1 MEKSNKAFLL
11 FKINLQQ
18 EGFAHVY
25 KVVLSKL
32 GRQTLNT
39 PDPESSTTSSVLEK
53 HSTQVPSSLHHILQ
67 VPFLHRDYE
76 NGVYF
81 KFNLAQS
88 HTVPPGKKS
97 CDYHSRAGMVYF
109 RCSEQMPVVLQTVC
123 LSVCSLIQQFLCSSW
138 AMMPT
143 PSDGS

>member
-53 HSTQVPSSLHHILQ
+53 HS
-67 VPFLHRDYE
+67 
-76 NGVYF
+76 
-81 KFNLAQS
+81 A
-88 HTVPPGKKS
+88 
-97 CDYHSRAGMVYF
+97 
-109 RCSEQMPVVLQTVC
+109 
-123 LSVCSLIQQFLCSSW
+123 
-138 AMMPT
+138 
-143 PSDGS
+143 

>member
-11 FKINLQQ
+11 FKTNLQQ

-53 HSTQVPSSLHHILQ
+53 HSTWVPNTLHHILW
-67 VPFLHRDYE
+67 VPFLQRDYE

-81 KFNLAQS
+81 KFDLSQS
-88 HTVPPGKKS
+88 HTVTPGKKP
-97 CDYHSRAGMVYF
+97 CDYHSRAGIVYF
-109 RCSEQMPVVLQTVC
+109 
-123 LSVCSLIQQFLCSSW
+123 
-138 AMMPT
+138 
-143 PSDGS
+143 